1 MHSFLSFYL
10 GSFHL
15 LKLWMDEYLFHYL
28 ENKMEEY
35 RRTMGMLA
43 LYSQSILGMPQP
55 ENACEFDWSALIG
68 VEQASMQQQTGSIQA
83 QGEGLSKFELQEDI
97 FKRYA
102 MQEEQGL

>member
-1 MHSFLSFYL
+1 MAFDDCLSPL

-43 LYSQSILGMPQP
+43 LYSQSILEMPP
-55 ENACEFDWSALIG
+55 PDSTCEFDWSALIG
-68 VEQASMQQQTGSIQA
+68 VEQTAAQVGSTHA
-83 QGEGLSKFELQEDI
+83 QVERLSKFELQEDI

-102 MQEEQGL
+102 MQEGQTL